1 MVDIRVTRRAAFG
14 VFGAFVVAPSV
25 LLRGALAQPGAGGI
39 HVDVQP
45 LLQDAGEPTAGW
57 VAQLLPGAIAQ
68 AMAQRGGGP
77 GGPITVQIHY
87 VILGPSTG
95 AGGPAGSSPDQ
106 IVGEMSVGGVAREVR
121 AQTWYYPAPQD
132 QTMIAQTNY
141 DRVSQLVQALA
152 FWIVREV

>member
-1 MVDIRVTRRAAFG
+1 MVDIRLTRRAALG
-14 VFGAFVVAPSV
+14 AFGAFVVAPSL

-39 HVDVQP
+39 HVDVRP
-45 LLQDAGEPTAGW
+45 LLANAGEPSAGW

-77 GGPITVQIHY
+77 AGPITVQVKY
-87 VILGPSTG
+87 LILGPSTG
-95 AGGPAGSSPDQ
+95 GGGPANSSPDQ
-106 IVGEMSVGGVAREVR
+106 IVGDMIVGGVAREVR

-132 QTMIAQTNY
+132 QTMIAQSNY
-141 DRVSQLVQALA
+141 YRVLQLVQALA